1 MLRAWIVLW
10 LFAASVLIVSA
21 AQSTPPIPV
30 SKISLP
36 DPAYVGMP
44 IWMQVESPTHNTI
57 HYPSSTTPN
66 DFNCNEVDVKQNE
79 RLLSPLKGF
88 PPGGRGGPACGWL
101 GVADIAQSKLPIH
114 LQYPL
119 TQPGTY
125 LVRFTRREHR
135 GAGKLEIAEQSDWV
149 ALHLRTAP
157 PGMIESWL
165 KHQLSTLPVAAG
177 PLLGDALPSLLASR
191 DNRVLRLMI
200 DTTYQNCPAHV
211 WGCPESALAGY
222 AAESL
227 KLFESA
233 QVRTQ
238 LLLAISQ
245 RGPSNALAY
254 IFNPR
259 DHAAIASQI
268 LAATLPRLHSSDPAQ
283 VEAAVHTLYLL
294 RDPSYGLP
302 SDTVAQIEHALE
314 TEVDFVIG
322 QKNENAA
329 QWLAQFLP
337 GVGPVAGRPLLW
349 KLVEAHLAT
358 EQSLICLTW
367 LRDPSD
373 LPRLA
378 AIVEQ
383 KDASDPSG
391 YDSHASVVGDMQTN
405 YGGLAR
411 PYLRDILA
419 SSKQPFVRATAAK
432 GLVEMNDRAGWEF
445 FLDVIR
451 QRPFYRDEMARWL
464 GQKFLEIRSA
474 DDAALIAFLQS
485 KMATATTQE

>member
-1 MLRAWIVLW
+1 MLRAWTLPW
-10 LFAASVLIVSA
+10 LFAVSVLIVCV
-21 AQSTPPIPV
+21 AQSAPTIPV
-30 SKISLP
+30 TKISLP

-44 IWMQVESPTHNTI
+44 IWMQVESPTNRTI

-66 DFNCNEVDVKQNE
+66 DFYCNEVEVKQNG
-79 RLLSPLKGF
+79 RLLSPLKGL
-88 PPGGRGGPACGWL
+88 PPGGRGGAACGWL
-101 GVADIAQSKLPIH
+101 GVADISQSKLPIH

-125 LVRFTRREHR
+125 LVRFTRREYR

-149 ALHLRTAP
+149 VLHLRTAP

-165 KHQLSTLPVAAG
+165 SHQLSTLPVAAG
-177 PLLGDALPSLLASR
+177 PLLGEALPSLLASR
-191 DNRVLRLMI
+191 DDRVLRLMI
-200 DTTYQNCPAHV
+200 DTTYQSCPAHV
-211 WGCPESALAGY
+211 WGCPESMLAGY

-238 LLLAISQ
+238 LLLAIRQ

-254 IFNPR
+254 TFNPR
-259 DHAAIASQI
+259 DHAAMASQI
-268 LAATLPRLHSSDPAQ
+268 VAATLPRLRSSAPAE

-294 RDPSYGLP
+294 RDPSYGLA
-302 SDTVAQIEHALE
+302 SDTVAQIEHGLE

-322 QKNENAA
+322 QRNENAA
-329 QWLAQFLP
+329 QWLAQFLASI
-337 GVGPVAGRPLLW
+337 GSVAGRPLLW

-358 EQSLICLTW
+358 EQSMLCLMW
-367 LRDPSD
+367 LHDSSD
-373 LPRLA
+373 LPRLT
-378 AIVEQ
+378 AIVKQ
-383 KDASDPSG
+383 KDHSDPPG
-391 YDSHASVVGDMQTN
+391 YDSHAGVVGDMLTS
-405 YGGLAR
+405 YGTLAR

-419 SSKQPFVRATAAK
+419 SSNQPFVRTAAAQ
-432 GLVEMNDRAGWEF
+432 GLAEMNDRAGWEF

-451 QRPFYRDEMARWL
+451 QRPFYRDEMVRWL
-464 GQKFLEIRSA
+464 GDRFPTIRSA
-474 DDAALIAFLQS
+474 DDAGLIAFLQS

>member
-1 MLRAWIVLW
+1 MLRAWILLW

-21 AQSTPPIPV
+21 AQNTPLIPV
-30 SKISLP
+30 AKISLP

-44 IWMQVESPTHNTI
+44 IWMQVESPTNYTI
-57 HYPSSTTPN
+57 HYPASTTPN
-66 DFNCNEVDVKQNE
+66 DFYCNEVDVKQNG
-79 RLLSPLKGF
+79 RLLSPLKGV
-88 PPGGRGGPACGWL
+88 PPGGRGGPACGFL

-125 LVRFTRREHR
+125 LVRFTRHEYR

-149 ALHLRTAP
+149 VLHLRTAP
-157 PGMIESWL
+157 PSMIESWL
-165 KHQLSTLPVAAG
+165 SHQLSTLPVAAG
-177 PLLGDALPSLLASR
+177 PLLGEALPSLLASR

-200 DTTYQNCPAHV
+200 DTTYQSCPARV
-211 WGCPESALAGY
+211 WGCPESVLAGY

-254 IFNPR
+254 TFNPR

-268 LAATLPRLHSSDPAQ
+268 VVATLPRLHSSAPAQ

-314 TEVDFVIG
+314 TEVDFVVG

-329 QWLAQFLP
+329 QWLAQFLAS
-337 GVGPVAGRPLLW
+337 VGSVAGRPLLW
-349 KLVEAHLAT
+349 KLAEARLAT

-367 LRDPSD
+367 LKDPSD
-373 LPRLA
+373 LPRLT

-383 KDASDPSG
+383 KDASDPTG
-391 YDSHASVVGDMQTN
+391 YDSHASVVGHMQTN
-405 YGGLAR
+405 YGSLAQ
-411 PYLRDILA
+411 PYLRGILA
-419 SSKQPFVRATAAK
+419 SSKQPFVRATAAQ

-464 GQKFLEIRSA
+464 GQKFPAIRSA
-474 DDAALIAFLQS
+474 DAAALIAFLQS